1 MYAPL
6 LFSTSEKELHF
17 VLFHSTKNEAYPLH
31 WHDEVEISY
40 VLKGT
45 LKASINGDMIDVEE
59 GDAVILAPG
68 DHHYCQPS
76 EAECL
81 TVIFS
86 PELLGGSPGSDVP
99 NEFRQRLAG
108 LSRTTGK
115 WIPSDKERLAA
126 LLKELEETT
135 EEPFFHELLVRSALF
150 RLAALIADERVNAPH
165 GMQAAAAAT
174 KVEERIGNV
183 FRYIDA
189 HYAEP
194 LSLPEAAAASG
205 YVPTYFSRVFK
216 ACTGMTFYDYLTLY
230 RVRKAEMLLV
240 GTKDSIQNVARESG
254 FSSVKT
260 FDRVFKEQ
268 TGYSP
273 LKFRKQ
279 HADSHT
285 GKRAR

>member
-150 RLAALIADERVNAPH
+150 RLAALIADENVNAP
-165 GMQAAAAAT
+165 
-174 KVEERIGNV
+174 
-183 FRYIDA
+183 
-189 HYAEP
+189 
-194 LSLPEAAAASG
+194 SLPEAAAASG